1 MEAATK
7 TSIVP
12 LAATGEAAT
21 VVAPTSEKKL
31 ASPNPDATGAK
42 KPVRARHDEKWKI
55 FSGTANDALAK
66 EICEYLGLPLG
77 QAHIDKFSD
86 GETYVQIMENVRGN
100 DVFLVQPT
108 CDPVNEHLMQ
118 LLLLI
123 DALKRAS
130 ARRIT
135 VVIPYFGY

>member
-7 TSIVP
+7 TSMAP
-12 LAATGEAAT
+12 P
-21 VVAPTSEKKL
+21 VAPAETGTAASSEKK
-31 ASPNPDATGAK
+31 STGPDPKAEK

-100 DVFLVQPT
+100 DVFL
-108 CDPVNEHLMQ
+108 
-118 LLLLI
+118 
-123 DALKRAS
+123 
-130 ARRIT
+130 
-135 VVIPYFGY
+135 